1 MYWSKFPAP
10 WFVDRCNAVAARG
23 TVELEVWFDVRH
35 PDKWDWDVDESEWAF
50 RARYVPA
57 RRLAG
62 WANRLPLP
70 ELRARPPDLFVSDYD
85 NAHIVLGFA
94 AARASAGRTAF
105 RVLPTFDAWSE
116 RTWWRELGKHVVF
129 RAVDG
134 AKVGGLDGAQLAGR
148 YGLPAERTWDVTQS
162 VDLARYSAGANT
174 RPGERET
181 ARRELGL
188 SGVVLIYVGRL
199 WDGKGVDLLLD
210 AYTELRRGGK
220 DVSLLLVG
228 NGPDEQRYRAR
239 AREVPGVVFTGWQ
252 QRDRTPWYYSLA
264 DVLVFPTLGDPNGL
278 VVTEALAAGL
288 PVVSQR
294 RGGEHPPPPTARRA
308 GARRPRRRRPSA
320 DGLPA
325 SARSSAMATCAG
337 RCRPRRPPTCRAWAR
352 TATRP
357 TSTASSPACSLLRG
371 AGLRPLPRCAPRT
384 SGGPPWRGDGRPGA
398 VRRCVTRGAG
408 PPARR
413 GRRARTGARPGAA
426 PVGSGGDQVPQGTR
440 HGERLRAAPRP
451 RRRAAT

>member
-1 MYWSKFPAP
+1 VYWSKFPAP

-23 TVELEVWFDVRH
+23 NVELEVWFDVRH

-50 RARYVPA
+50 RARYVPT

-70 ELRARPPDLFVSDYD
+70 ELRERPPDLFVSDYD
-85 NAHIVLGFA
+85 NAHIVLGFS
-94 AARASAGRTAF
+94 AARAIAGRTAF

-162 VDLARYSAGANT
+162 IDLARYSAGANT
-174 RPGERET
+174 RADERET
-181 ARRELGL
+181 ARREQGL

-199 WDGKGVDLLLD
+199 WDGKGVGHLLD

-228 NGPDEQRYRAR
+228 NGPDEPRYRAR
-239 AREVPGVVFTGWQ
+239 ARDVPGVVFTGWQ

-288 PVVSQR
+288 PVVSSDAAGNIHR
-294 RGGEHPPPPTARRA
+294 RLPPGGPGLVVPAGDVPALTDALRTLVDDGDLRRSMSA
-308 GARRPRRRRPSA
+308 QAPAHVQGMGADSYAADFDHFVDGVLAAPRRRT
-320 DGLPA
+320 PA
-325 SARSSAMATCAG
+325 AAALRAVG
-337 RCRPRRPPTCRAWAR
+337 R
-352 TATRP
+352 
-357 TSTASSPACSLLRG
+357 L
-371 AGLRPLPRCAPRT
+371 
-384 SGGPPWRGDGRPGA
+384 
-398 VRRCVTRGAG
+398 V
-408 PPARR
+408 ARR
-413 GRRARTGARPGAA
+413 GAAMGDPAPYVEASPAAEARRHAEGVGPGSAHGPERRP
-426 PVGSGGDQVPQGTR
+426 
-440 HGERLRAAPRP
+440 
-451 RRRAAT
+451 